1 MGHPKT
7 RTFKRLRKQITSNGR
22 SAFFSERTSSVLII
36 IGIGIIVIGI
46 VIFKWNESLNPKS
59 TIASDK
65 IGQLGDFIG
74 GIVGSLW
81 ALAGVILFYVALSLQ
96 RKEFKLQRL
105 ELKATRSVFQQQS
118 EQLKIQQRE
127 NTFFHLLDNHKK
139 TVTTVSD
146 KERVGTGKEG
156 RYETTSGYNVIQEKW
171 KEVERDL
178 TKFKNHLN
186 KNSIVSLQQN
196 EYYNPFKSLNS
207 FEDFNSIYSSI
218 YYMVEFVVEELNNS
232 KFHLTTIYMNLSVS
246 ERLAFGAFCY
256 YEIIKSDATLNLEEV
271 NFDFTRDFLS
281 CTSFLEKERIPPII
295 NYGLGPSINTT
306 KRIKISEHFSKI
318 VLSCKTKSVV
328 IKQLYLENELGKD
341 DIIKEPQ
348 SFSMQEPITID
359 LFPFINTNYYDGHLE
374 KITIK
379 STEVEHSF
387 KLVLVLEEEGELFNL
402 EQNLTYYKSNKLGLG
417 LVLGVK

>member
-127 NTFFHLLDNHKK
+127 NTFFHL
-139 TVTTVSD
+139 
-146 KERVGTGKEG
+146 
-156 RYETTSGYNVIQEKW
+156 
-171 KEVERDL
+171 
-178 TKFKNHLN
+178 
-186 KNSIVSLQQN
+186 
-196 EYYNPFKSLNS
+196 
-207 FEDFNSIYSSI
+207 
-218 YYMVEFVVEELNNS
+218 
-232 KFHLTTIYMNLSVS
+232 
-246 ERLAFGAFCY
+246 
-256 YEIIKSDATLNLEEV
+256 
-271 NFDFTRDFLS
+271 
-281 CTSFLEKERIPPII
+281 
-295 NYGLGPSINTT
+295 
-306 KRIKISEHFSKI
+306 
-318 VLSCKTKSVV
+318 
-328 IKQLYLENELGKD
+328 
-341 DIIKEPQ
+341 
-348 SFSMQEPITID
+348 
-359 LFPFINTNYYDGHLE
+359 
-374 KITIK
+374 
-379 STEVEHSF
+379 
-387 KLVLVLEEEGELFNL
+387 
-402 EQNLTYYKSNKLGLG
+402 
-417 LVLGVK
+417 